1 MECKCLRL
9 VTRRQ
14 SNGKSMMA
22 RERPNRPV
30 RDVDL
35 AVRRGESA
43 PVYAERFGPWV
54 PNQAKAMNTAC
65 KGMRIH
71 R

>member
-1 MECKCLRL
+1 
-9 VTRRQ
+9 
-14 SNGKSMMA
+14 MMA